1 MGADSGTV
9 LFHARRYDEAILEER
24 SELAVHPDNPTLN
37 WFLGFALVANGQAE
51 EAVTVLETARS
62 LSGGSPGVTGV
73 LIRAYAHAGRR
84 ADALRLVEELKQ
96 RQRRGYIPAAAFVNA
111 YLGLDDGE
119 QAFVWF
125 EKAYQEHSN
134 ILQLLKV
141 HPFFDPLRD
150 DPRFKDLV
158 RRVGLG

>member
-1 MGADSGTV
+1 MGTDIGDT
-9 LFHARRYDEAILEER
+9 LFHAHRYEEAIQEER
-24 SELAVHPDNPTLN
+24 STLAVIPDNPSAN
-37 WFLGFALVANGQAE
+37 WFLGFALVANGRAE
-51 EAVTVLETARS
+51 EAVTVLERARS

-84 ADALRLVEELKQ
+84 ADALRLLEELKE
-96 RQRRGYIPAAAFVNA
+96 RERRGYIPAAAFVNA
-111 YLGLDDGE
+111 YLGLDDRE
-119 QAFVWF
+119 QAFVWL

-141 HPFFDPLRD
+141 HPFFDPVRD
-150 DPRFKDLV
+150 DPRFKDLL